1 MKAQEPEAN
10 VPQLAADI
18 NRFAA
23 LIGSMSPGR
32 TAGYDVI
39 ADVKLDLFGDCTV
52 KNLATAMALPESQE
66 IVIVQCH
73 AGERQHPDGTLKRP
87 ICTTMIETTR
97 FNSPFVACEACI
109 DRYHREQK
117 QAMYGDYWKSIC
129 PESFRKTDTTHVDFP
144 RAIYAELKKVDP
156 KQSLFLFGPTGS
168 SKTRVGMLMLK
179 RALLRGRRVGVL
191 WPEKLHLLGKGYD
204 NSLFDKYAEYDDLL
218 MDDSLLTACRE
229 SKLLDSIKMIIDVRM
244 REERPTIFTSQI
256 GSEDEIAS
264 GKEFGEA
271 KSADLERIKAVIRR
285 LRESCV
291 VVSFAKVK
299 PADGQTSF

>member
-1 MKAQEPEAN
+1 MKQQEPEAN

-23 LIGSMSPGR
+23 VIGSLNPHR

-39 ADVKLDLFGDCTV
+39 ADVRLDLFGDCMV
-52 KNLATAMALPESQE
+52 KNLAMTMDLPENQE
-66 IVIVQCH
+66 LVTVQCH

-97 FNSPFVACEACI
+97 FNSAFVACEACI
-109 DRYHREQK
+109 ARHHREEKQK
-117 QAMYGDYWKSIC
+117 MYGDYWESIC
-129 PESFRKTDTTHVDFP
+129 PASFRKTDTTHTDFP
-144 RAIYAELKKVDP
+144 RAIYADLKAGDP

-168 SKTRVGMLMLK
+168 SKTRVGVLMLK
-179 RALLRGRRVGVL
+179 RALLRGRRVGIL

-229 SKLLDSIKMIIDVRM
+229 SKLLDSVKMLLDVRM

-264 GKEFGEA
+264 AKEFGEA
-271 KSADLERIKAVIRR
+271 KSADLERIKAIIRR
-285 LRESCV
+285 LKEFCV
-291 VVSFAKVK
+291 VKNFAPIKGKSF
-299 PADGQTSF
+299 